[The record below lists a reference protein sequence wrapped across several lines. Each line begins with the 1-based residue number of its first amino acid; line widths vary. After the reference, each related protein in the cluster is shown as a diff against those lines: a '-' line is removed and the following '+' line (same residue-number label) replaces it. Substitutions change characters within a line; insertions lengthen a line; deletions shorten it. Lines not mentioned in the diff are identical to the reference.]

1 MVSYHPFKFLLLP
14 KPVPFFIDFN
24 NLTLDKQIS
33 HIEII
38 IDLPTYI
45 PFEEAEMIVKE
56 EIEGKIYTKA
66 NEELLLLNQQLF
78 SDYPMLYIILQ
89 KYRGTG
95 DLNTTKLEILKESRE
110 EKINKLI

>member
-1 MVSYHPFKFLLLP
+1 METKREYLEK
-14 KPVPFFIDFN
+14 IDFN

-45 PFEEAEMIVKE
+45 PFEETEMIVKE

-66 NEELLLLNQQLF
+66 NEELIFLNQQLF
-78 SDYPMLYIILQ
+78 RDYPMLLSILT
-89 KYRGTG
+89 KFRETG
-95 DLNTTKLEILKESRE
+95 DLNIVKLEILKESRE